1 MNGLVS
7 IERTG
12 DVTVAKLAGDVDISR
27 AEPTKVALLRAVDN
41 DEFGLVM
48 DMREVTYLDSA
59 GVNVLFEVAERLS
72 GRQLRLVL
80 VLPDT
85 ALIQRVLAL
94 VNATSVMDTRPTLD
108 EAVAAVR
115 SLAPPHAS

>member
-7 IERTG
+7 IGQESE
-12 DVTVAKLAGDVDISR
+12 VTVAKLSGDVDISR
-27 AEPTKVALLRAVDN
+27 AEPIKVALLRTIGN
-41 DEFGLVM
+41 EEYGLVM

-72 GRQLRLVL
+72 GRQQRLVL

-94 VNATSVMDTRPTLD
+94 VNARSAMDSRATVD
-108 EAVAAVR
+108 EAVAAIKAF
-115 SLAPPHAS
+115 APPGES